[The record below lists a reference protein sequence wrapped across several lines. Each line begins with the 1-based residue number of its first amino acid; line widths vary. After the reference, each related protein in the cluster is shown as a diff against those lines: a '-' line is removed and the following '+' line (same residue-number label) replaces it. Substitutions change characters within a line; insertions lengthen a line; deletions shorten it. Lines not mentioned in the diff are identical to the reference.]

1 MVVYGCV
8 SGSGAG
14 NNVTPLV
21 FRVFAVE
28 YACRLPTGSTTQL
41 AVSDF
46 RQQLIVVQII
56 RNQATNNLPLPT

>member
-1 MVVYGCV
+1 MVIYGCV

-14 NNVTPLV
+14 NNLTPLV

-28 YACRLPTGSTTQL
+28 YSCTLPTGSAMQL

-46 RQQLIVVQII
+46 RQHLIVVNII
-56 RNQATNNLPLPT
+56 HNQATNNLPLPT